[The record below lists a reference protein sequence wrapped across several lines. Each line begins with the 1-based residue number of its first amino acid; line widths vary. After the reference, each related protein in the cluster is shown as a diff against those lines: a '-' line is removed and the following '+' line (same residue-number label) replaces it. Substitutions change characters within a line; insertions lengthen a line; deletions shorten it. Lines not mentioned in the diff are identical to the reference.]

1 VAAVLGGRSEVW
13 LCASIV
19 STLFAF
25 SWDVLVD
32 WGLGPQPM
40 RRAVRQCLTPG
51 APQGGEFADAS
62 WWLRPVRVFP
72 TSWYIV
78 GIIADL
84 VLRLSWAVY
93 ISPGQQVVAQNMTLL
108 LGTVE
113 LMRRAVWALFRVEW
127 EQILRVAKQEHE
139 RKRKRRPSS
148 SPLQYTGGDVDDEFT
163 EFTSRRSL
171 RRPLLDDGTTSKEQ
185 RIKGHLERNL
195 KRMESGRWEEEEEQ
209 EKEEEDRGASGG
221 RGQGSK

>member
-1 VAAVLGGRSEVW
+1 MAAVLGGRSEVW

-93 ISPGQQVVAQNMTLL
+93 ISPGQQVWDAAPARHHDGIPLTTLA
-108 LGTVE
+108 
-113 LMRRAVWALFRVEW
+113 RRHLNADCDLDTGV
-127 EQILRVAKQEHE
+127 
-139 RKRKRRPSS
+139 SS
-148 SPLQYTGGDVDDEFT
+148 LA
-163 EFTSRRSL
+163 R
-171 RRPLLDDGTTSKEQ
+171 
-185 RIKGHLERNL
+185 
-195 KRMESGRWEEEEEQ
+195 
-209 EKEEEDRGASGG
+209 
-221 RGQGSK
+221 